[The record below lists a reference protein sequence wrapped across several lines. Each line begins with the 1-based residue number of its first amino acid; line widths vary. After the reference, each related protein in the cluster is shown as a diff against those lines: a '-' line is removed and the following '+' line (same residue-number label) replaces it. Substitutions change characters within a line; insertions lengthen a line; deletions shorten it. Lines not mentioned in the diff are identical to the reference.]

1 VKIFTLGKS
10 TFDSDLAE
18 REALI
23 EFNRQREKTNGQ
35 IVKEAEEL
43 LKVKRQKNKST
54 QGERTDLSS
63 NLKKSS
69 SSDSW
74 EEVND

>member
-23 EFNRQREKTNGQ
+23 EFNRQREKTPGQ
-35 IVKEAEEL
+35 ITKEAEEL
-43 LKVKRQKNKST
+43 LKLKRRK
-54 QGERTDLSS
+54 QGVDGRANRPFS
-63 NLKKSS
+63 KF
-69 SSDSW
+69 
-74 EEVND
+74 